1 MLSRAGGVARPRV
14 GRHVRSRRGF
24 RGCLAALDLDGD
36 DRPLFEQGA
45 ELPPRFRDQVVQ
57 GCEGQPACLP
67 AHSDVTLTCILAA
80 V

>member
-57 GCEGQPACLP
+57 GCEGQPACLLIL
-67 AHSDVTLTCILAA
+67 TLH
-80 V
+80 